1 MKLKEALQRFETYM
15 LHERRM
21 SEYTAISYNSD
32 LRQLCDYLY
41 FECGVDDW
49 EEVTTGHLRRWLA
62 KMKKH
67 GSLNSTLSRFRTS
80 MNSFF
85 KYLVAREDLK
95 SNPTEGVEPVKMYKR
110 VLRIPKVV
118 ELDFP
123 EQHINRDNTF
133 EYYRDV
139 AIISLLYYTGIRRSE
154 LMELLTVDIN
164 WEEQLIKVK
173 GKRQKERLLPVS
185 RIVLGMMQS
194 YLEERKHFANGYF
207 FLTPRGEKLYPKLV
221 YLIVNKYLAL
231 VSDVEKK
238 SPHVMRHAFAT
249 HLLNNGA
256 ELVAVKELL
265 GHSSLAAT
273 QVYTHNSIEK
283 LKQVY
288 NQAHPRSHKKE
299 SL

>member
-1 MKLKEALQRFETYM
+1 M
-15 LHERRM
+15 H
-21 SEYTAISYNSD
+21 
-32 LRQLCDYLY
+32 
-41 FECGVDDW
+41 
-49 EEVTTGHLRRWLA
+49 
-62 KMKKH
+62 
-67 GSLNSTLSRFRTS
+67 
-80 MNSFF
+80 
-85 KYLVAREDLK
+85 
-95 SNPTEGVEPVKMYKR
+95 KR
-110 VLRIPKVV
+110 VLRIPKAV

-123 EQHINRDNTF
+123 EKHINRDNT
-133 EYYRDV
+133 YDYHRDV
-139 AIISLLYYTGIRRSE
+139 AIISLLYYTGMRRSE
-154 LMELLTVDIN
+154 LMDLLTIDIN
-164 WEEQLIKVK
+164 WEEQVIKVK

-185 RIVLGMMQS
+185 KVVLDMMKA
-194 YLEERKHFANGYF
+194 YFEERKHFTNAYF
-207 FLTPRGEKLYPKLV
+207 FLTVRGEKLYPKLV

-273 QVYTHNSIEK
+273 QVYTHNSVEK